1 MNTSQTIEQMREL
14 KLAGMLQSYQS
25 QLDLSIN
32 HQLEGHELIAHLV
45 EAEKLSRSNAR
56 LVTLLYTAKLRY
68 HVIPESIECST
79 ARNLT
84 KGQWSILMEG
94 TFVQQG
100 ENVLI
105 TGSTGVGKST
115 LACSLGY
122 QACLLGIK
130 TRYFNLTRLVES
142 ILMAKTE
149 GTYLKFLNQL
159 EKIPLIIIDDFG
171 LQTLNKNTKLA
182 LLQILEDR
190 YEKKSVI
197 ITSQLPVSKWH
208 EYLEEPSLADALLD
222 RLTARCHRL
231 ELKGESRRKK
241 KQ

>member
-1 MNTSQTIEQMREL
+1 MNTTQTIEQMREL
-14 KLAGMLQSYQS
+14 RLNGMLQSYQA
-25 QLDLSIN
+25 QMELSIN

-45 EAEKLSRSNAR
+45 EAEKLSRSNSR
-56 LVTLLYTAKLRY
+56 LVALLHAAKLRY

-84 KGQWSILMEG
+84 KGQWSTLLEG
-94 TFVQQG
+94 TFIEKG
-100 ENVLI
+100 ENILI
-105 TGSTGVGKST
+105 TGSTGCGKST

-122 QACLLGIK
+122 QACMLGIK
-130 TRYFNLTRLVES
+130 TRYFNLTRLVEA

-149 GTYLKFLNQL
+149 GSYLKFLNQL

-182 LLQILEDR
+182 LLQIMEDR
-190 YEKKSVI
+190 YEKKSLI

-208 EYLEEPSLADALLD
+208 EYLEEPSLADAILD

-231 ELKGESRRKK
+231 ELKGESRRKRNS
-241 KQ
+241 

>member
-1 MNTSQTIEQMREL
+1 MNTIQTIEQMREL
-14 KLAGMLQSYQS
+14 KLAGMLQSYQC
-25 QLDLSIN
+25 QLDLPIN

-56 LVTLLYTAKLRY
+56 LVTLLHAAKLRY
-68 HVIPESIECST
+68 HVIPESIECSA

-84 KGQWSILMEG
+84 KGQWSILLEG

-159 EKIPLIIIDDFG
+159 EKISLIIIDDFG

-182 LLQILEDR
+182 LLQIMEDR

>member
-1 MNTSQTIEQMREL
+1 MNTTQTIEQMREL
-14 KLAGMLQSYQS
+14 RLTGMLQSYQA
-25 QLDLSIN
+25 QMELSIN

-45 EAEKLSRSNAR
+45 EAEKLFRSNSR
-56 LVTLLYTAKLRY
+56 LVTLLHAAKLRY

-84 KGQWSILMEG
+84 KGQWSILLEG
-94 TFVQQG
+94 TFIEQG
-100 ENVLI
+100 ENILI
-105 TGSTGVGKST
+105 TGSTGCGKST

-122 QACLLGIK
+122 QACMLGIK
-130 TRYFNLTRLVES
+130 TRYFNLTRLVEA
-142 ILMAKTE
+142 ILMSKTE
-149 GTYLKFLNQL
+149 GSYLKFLNQL

-182 LLQILEDR
+182 LLQIMEDR
-190 YEKKSVI
+190 YEKKSLI

-208 EYLEEPSLADALLD
+208 EYLEEPSLADAILD

-231 ELKGESRRKK
+231 ELKGESRRKRNS
-241 KQ
+241 